1 MEVKNQ
7 DDVKEIID
15 YTITK
20 VLDAIK
26 RTYLGTVNQA
36 VFKTLND
43 DMFIRHV
50 ADELYDMCF
59 QEKMQV
65 VEISYKGKPLD
76 RMEYKCFFENLLYNA
91 FQRYLNSLT
100 FRRRN

>member
-1 MEVKNQ
+1 MEVKKQ

-20 VLDAIK
+20 ISDAIK
-26 RTYLGTVNQA
+26 RTYLDTVNQA

-43 DMFIRHV
+43 SMFVTNV
-50 ADELYDMCF
+50 ANDLYDMCF

-65 VEISYKGKPLD
+65 VEISYKGEPLD
-76 RMEYKCFFENLLYNA
+76 IMEYKCFFENLLHNA
-91 FQRYLNSLT
+91 FQRYLHS
-100 FRRRN
+100 

>member
-43 DMFIRHV
+43 SMFVTRV
-50 ADELYDMCF
+50 ADELCDMCF

-76 RMEYKCFFENLLYNA
+76 IMEYKCFFENLLYNA
-91 FQRYLNSLT
+91 FQRYLNS
-100 FRRRN
+100 

>member
-1 MEVKNQ
+1 MELKKQ

-26 RTYLGTVNQA
+26 GTYLGTVNQA

-43 DMFIRHV
+43 SMFVTRV
-50 ADELYDMCF
+50 ADELYCRNIL
-59 QEKMQV
+59 Q
-65 VEISYKGKPLD
+65 GKTFGCD
-76 RMEYKCFFENLLYNA
+76 GVQMFF
-91 FQRYLNSLT
+91 
-100 FRRRN
+100 

>member
-1 MEVKNQ
+1 MEVKKQ
-7 DDVKEIID
+7 DDVKKIID

-26 RTYLGTVNQA
+26 RTYLGTVDQA

-43 DMFIRHV
+43 DMFIMRV

-76 RMEYKCFFENLLYNA
+76 IMEYKLFFENLLHAA
-91 FQRYLNSLT
+91 FQRCLHS
-100 FRRRN
+100 

>member
-36 VFKTLND
+36 VFKTLNNS
-43 DMFIRHV
+43 MFITRI
-50 ADELYDMCF
+50 ADEMHDMCF

-76 RMEYKCFFENLLYNA
+76 MMEYKLFFENLLHNA
-91 FQRYLNSLT
+91 FQRYLHS
-100 FRRRN
+100 

>member
-1 MEVKNQ
+1 MEVKKQ
-7 DDVKEIID
+7 DDIKEIID

-20 VLDAIK
+20 VSDAIK

-43 DMFIRHV
+43 DMFIRRV

-59 QEKMQV
+59 QEKTQV
-65 VEISYKGKPLD
+65 IEISYKGKPLD
-76 RMEYKCFFENLLYNA
+76 IMEYKCLFENLLHTA
-91 FQRYLNSLT
+91 FQRYLNS
-100 FRRRN
+100 

>member
-1 MEVKNQ
+1 MEVKKQ
-7 DDVKEIID
+7 DNVKEIID

-36 VFKTLND
+36 VFRTLND
-43 DMFIRHV
+43 DMFIMRV

-65 VEISYKGKPLD
+65 VEIYYKGKPLD
-76 RMEYKCFFENLLYNA
+76 RMEYKHFFEHLLHAA
-91 FQRYLNSLT
+91 FQRFLHS
-100 FRRRN
+100 